1 MSRMRRAKSEH
12 LTDGT
17 SPTTIPSSQS
27 HDSFAFPR
35 SVSQEH
41 KTDGSMA
48 RSDEIEDLTS
58 ATTIS
63 SSTGEASVRL
73 ELSDTDE
80 ESDEVSQKKSTSN
93 ISSDESV
100 MDDLNIPSEEHPTL
114 SIPDT
119 PTEDI
124 YAFANYMKEHD
135 CYSLIPTSSKIVIFD
150 TRLPVKKAFFA
161 LVANGLRAAP
171 LWDSEQGL
179 FVGMLTISDFIS
191 ILQTYYRSPMKR
203 MHELEDHLIETW
215 RKLLLERK
223 QAKPDE
229 RPTLSKN
236 IGMVQISPDASLYE
250 GLEIL
255 VRNKIHRLPII
266 DPKSGNALYILTH
279 KRILRFLSF
288 CFEDDDLGDGLVSK
302 HPMPSFM
309 KKTLEE
315 TKNLIGTYGSI
326 HVVRPDTPV
335 ISALSLFVENRVS
348 ALPIVDDDGAVIDI
362 YAKFDAIN
370 LAATRSYHNLDVT
383 VQSALSH
390 RDSRPEGVTTCKLSE
405 TIETVA
411 KRLVKAEI
419 HRLVVVN
426 ENRCPIGIISL
437 SDLLSKIVLNPEK
450 LAA

>member
-1 MSRMRRAKSEH
+1 MSKDIRRVKSEQFDDEEASH
-12 LTDGT
+12 SRPYAQMQT
-17 SPTTIPSSQS
+17 SN
-27 HDSFAFPR
+27 
-35 SVSQEH
+35 SVDHFLHQ
-41 KTDGSMA
+41 DPNLIA

-58 ATTIS
+58 ATCTSSLNDVPSLRMETSDPELADVCSKKS
-63 SSTGEASVRL
+63 SSASSNA
-73 ELSDTDE
+73 SDAE
-80 ESDEVSQKKSTSN
+80 ENSQQESTS
-93 ISSDESV
+93 
-100 MDDLNIPSEEHPTL
+100 L
-114 SIPDT
+114 SIPDS
-119 PTEDI
+119 PTDDI
-124 YAFANYMKEHD
+124 YAFANYMKDHEV
-135 CYSLIPTSSKIVIFD
+135 YSLIPTSSKIVIFD

-171 LWDSEQGL
+171 LWDSEQGQ

-191 ILQTYYRSPMKR
+191 ILQTYYRSPMMR

-223 QAKPDE
+223 QQKPDE

-236 IGMVQISPDASLYE
+236 IGMVSISPDASLYE

-288 CFEDDDLGDGLVSK
+288 CFETDDDGGLVGK
-302 HPMPSFM
+302 PPMPSFM

-315 TKNLIGTYGSI
+315 CMEEIGTWGEI
-326 HVVRPDTPV
+326 KVVRPDTPV
-335 ISALSLFVENRVS
+335 ITALCLFVENRVS
-348 ALPIVDDDGAVIDI
+348 ALPIVDEEGAVIDI

-370 LAATRSYHNLDVT
+370 LAATRTYHNLDVT

-390 RDSRPEGVTTCKLSE
+390 REKDRPEGVTTCKLNE
-405 TIETVA
+405 TVETVA

-426 ENRCPIGIISL
+426 DKNQPIGIISL
-437 SDLLSKIVLNPEK
+437 SDLLSKIVLNPER
-450 LAA
+450 LATI

>member
-1 MSRMRRAKSEH
+1 M
-12 LTDGT
+12 
-17 SPTTIPSSQS
+17 I
-27 HDSFAFPR
+27 
-35 SVSQEH
+35 V
-41 KTDGSMA
+41 
-48 RSDEIEDLTS
+48 
-58 ATTIS
+58 
-63 SSTGEASVRL
+63 
-73 ELSDTDE
+73 
-80 ESDEVSQKKSTSN
+80 
-93 ISSDESV
+93 
-100 MDDLNIPSEEHPTL
+100 
-114 SIPDT
+114 
-119 PTEDI
+119 
-124 YAFANYMKEHD
+124 
-135 CYSLIPTSSKIVIFD
+135 YSLIPTSSKIVIFD

-171 LWDSEQGL
+171 LWDSEQSQ

-223 QAKPDE
+223 QASKAKPE
-229 RPTLSKN
+229 EKPPLSKN
-236 IGMVQISPDASLYE
+236 IGMVSISPDASLYE

-288 CFEDDDLGDGLVSK
+288 CFENDCEDGPTGK
-302 HPMPSFM
+302 PPMPAFM

-315 TKNLIGTYGSI
+315 TMDEIGTYGSI

-335 ISALSLFVENRVS
+335 ISALCLFVENRVS
-348 ALPIVDDDGAVIDI
+348 ALPIVDEEGRVIDI

-383 VQSALSH
+383 VESALSH
-390 RDSRPEGVTTCKLSE
+390 REKIAEGVTTCKLNE

-426 ENRCPIGIISL
+426 DSRCPIGIISL
-437 SDLLSKIVLNPEK
+437 SDLLSKIVLNPER
-450 LAA
+450 LAG

>member
-1 MSRMRRAKSEH
+1 MSGVRRSKSEEFRDEQ
-12 LTDGT
+12 TPDKVI
-17 SPTTIPSSQS
+17 PTSQS
-27 HDSFAFPR
+27 DANLN
-35 SVSQEH
+35 V
-41 KTDGSMA
+41 DGLVAEDECSIA

-58 ATTIS
+58 ATTNS
-63 SSTGEASVRL
+63 SSNGEASIRL
-73 ELSDTDE
+73 ELSDTDQE
-80 ESDEVSQKKSTSN
+80 ENDEASQKKSSSSVFSDTSGM
-93 ISSDESV
+93 DE
-100 MDDLNIPSEEHPTL
+100 LNIPAEDTPPL

-119 PTEDI
+119 PTEDM

-171 LWDSEQGL
+171 LWDSEQGQ

-229 RPTLSKN
+229 RPPLSKN
-236 IGMVQISPDASLYE
+236 IGMVSISPDASLYE

-288 CFEDDDLGDGLVSK
+288 CFECDDDDGLVDK
-302 HPMPSFM
+302 PPMPAFM

-315 TKNLIGTYGSI
+315 TMGEIGTYGSI

-335 ISALSLFVENRVS
+335 ISALCLFVENRVS
-348 ALPIVDDDGAVIDI
+348 ALPIVDEDGAVIDI

-383 VQSALSH
+383 VQSALTH
-390 RDSRPEGVTTCKLSE
+390 RDQRPEGVTTCKLNE
-405 TIETVA
+405 TIETVV

-426 ENRCPIGIISL
+426 EKRCPIGIISL
-437 SDLLSKIVLNPEK
+437 SDLLSKIVLNPER
-450 LAA
+450 LAG